1 MNLEESPHQNLSQR
15 DLDILEFEQSW
26 WESEIPKDQGV
37 REKFQLT
44 ESEYA
49 AALDRLITSDEALA
63 AEPLLV
69 RRLRR
74 RRERRRQEHS
84 ARRTADQEVAR

>member
-1 MNLEESPHQNLSQR
+1 VEEAPHQQLSQR
-15 DLDILEFEQSW
+15 DRAILDFEQSW
-26 WESEIPKDQGV
+26 WKSATPRDQAV
-37 REKFQLT
+37 REQFQLT

-49 AALDRLITSDEALA
+49 EVLNQLIASEAALL
-63 AEPLLV
+63 AEPLLI

-74 RRERRRQEHS
+74 LRDRRRQQHI

>member
-1 MNLEESPHQNLSQR
+1 MEEAPHQQLSQR
-15 DLDILEFEQSW
+15 DRAILDFEQSW
-26 WESEIPKDQGV
+26 WESATPRGQAV
-37 REKFQLT
+37 REQFQLT

-49 AALDRLITSDEALA
+49 EVLNQLIASETALL
-63 AEPLLV
+63 AEPLLI

-74 RRERRRQEHS
+74 LRDRRRQEHI

>member
-1 MNLEESPHQNLSQR
+1 MEEAPHQELSQR
-15 DLDILEFEQSW
+15 DRAILDFEQSW
-26 WESEIPKDQGV
+26 WESATPRDQAV
-37 REKFQLT
+37 REQFQLT

-49 AALDRLITSDEALA
+49 EGLNQLVASEAALL
-63 AEPLLV
+63 AEPLLI

-74 RRERRRQEHS
+74 LRDRRRQQHI

>member
-1 MNLEESPHQNLSQR
+1 MEEAPHQQLSQR
-15 DLDILEFEQSW
+15 DRAILDFEQSW
-26 WESEIPKDQGV
+26 WKSATPRDQAV
-37 REKFQLT
+37 REQFQLT

-49 AALDRLITSDEALA
+49 EVLNQLVASEAALL
-63 AEPLLV
+63 AEPLLI

-74 RRERRRQEHS
+74 LRDRRRQQHI

>member
-1 MNLEESPHQNLSQR
+1 MEEAPHQQLSQR
-15 DLDILEFEQSW
+15 DRAILDFEQSW
-26 WESEIPKDQGV
+26 WESATPRDQAV
-37 REKFQLT
+37 REQFQLT

-49 AALDRLITSDEALA
+49 EVLNQLVASEAALL
-63 AEPLLV
+63 AEPLLI

-74 RRERRRQEHS
+74 LRDRRRQQHI

>member
-1 MNLEESPHQNLSQR
+1 MEQSHHEALSER
-15 DLDILEFEQSW
+15 DLAILHFEQSW
-26 WESEIPKDQGV
+26 WESEIPKDQAV

-44 ESEYA
+44 ESEYLS
-49 AALDRLITSDEALA
+49 ALDHLIATEAAMA

-74 RRERRRQEHS
+74 LRDRRREQHV

>member
-1 MNLEESPHQNLSQR
+1 MEEAPHQELSQR
-15 DLDILEFEQSW
+15 DRAILDFEQSW
-26 WESEIPKDQGV
+26 WESATPRDQAV
-37 REKFQLT
+37 REQFQLT

-49 AALDRLITSDEALA
+49 EVLNQLVASEAALV
-63 AEPLLV
+63 AEPLLI

-74 RRERRRQEHS
+74 LRDRRRQQHI

>member
-1 MNLEESPHQNLSQR
+1 MEESSHQKLSQR

-26 WESEIPKDQGV
+26 WESDVPKDQAV
-37 REKFQLT
+37 REQFQLT

-49 AALDRLITSDEALA
+49 LVLDELIASDEALV
-63 AEPLLV
+63 AEPLMV

-74 RRERRRQEHS
+74 MSDRRRQEHT

>member
-1 MNLEESPHQNLSQR
+1 VEESPHQKLKQR

-26 WESEIPKDQGV
+26 WESEIPKDQAV
-37 REKFQLT
+37 RERFQLT

-49 AALDRLITSDEALA
+49 AALDQLIASEEALIV
-63 AEPLLV
+63 EPLLV

-74 RRERRRQEHS
+74 MRDRRRQEHI

>member
-1 MNLEESPHQNLSQR
+1 MEEAPHQELSQR
-15 DLDILEFEQSW
+15 DRAILDFEQSW
-26 WESEIPKDQGV
+26 WESATPRDQAV
-37 REKFQLT
+37 REQFQLT

-49 AALDRLITSDEALA
+49 EVLNQLIASETALLV
-63 AEPLLV
+63 EPLLI

-74 RRERRRQEHS
+74 LRDRRRQEHI

>member
-1 MNLEESPHQNLSQR
+1 MEEAPHQQLSQR
-15 DLDILEFEQSW
+15 DRAILDFEQSW
-26 WESEIPKDQGV
+26 WKSATPRDQAV
-37 REKFQLT
+37 REQFQLT

-49 AALDRLITSDEALA
+49 EVLNQLIASEAALL
-63 AEPLLV
+63 AEPLLI

-74 RRERRRQEHS
+74 LRDRRRQQHI

>member
-1 MNLEESPHQNLSQR
+1 MEESPHQKLSQR

-26 WESEIPKDQGV
+26 WESEIPKDQAV
-37 REKFQLT
+37 RERFQLT

-49 AALDRLITSDEALA
+49 AALDQLIASEEALIV
-63 AEPLLV
+63 EPLLV

-74 RRERRRQEHS
+74 MRDRRRQEHI

>member
-1 MNLEESPHQNLSQR
+1 MEESSHQKLSQR

-26 WESEIPKDQGV
+26 WESDVPKDQAV
-37 REKFQLT
+37 REQFQLT

-49 AALDRLITSDEALA
+49 LVLDELIASDEALV

-74 RRERRRQEHS
+74 IRDRRRQEHT

>member
-1 MNLEESPHQNLSQR
+1 VEEAPHQQLSQR
-15 DLDILEFEQSW
+15 DRAILDFEQSW
-26 WESEIPKDQGV
+26 WESATPRDQAV
-37 REKFQLT
+37 REQFQLT

-49 AALDRLITSDEALA
+49 DVLNQLIASETALL
-63 AEPLLV
+63 AEPLLI

-74 RRERRRQEHS
+74 LRDRRRQEHI

>member
-1 MNLEESPHQNLSQR
+1 MEEAPHQQLSQR
-15 DLDILEFEQSW
+15 DRAILDFEQSW
-26 WESEIPKDQGV
+26 WESATPRDQAV
-37 REKFQLT
+37 REQFQLT

-49 AALDRLITSDEALA
+49 EVLNQLIVSEAALL
-63 AEPLLV
+63 AEPLLI

-74 RRERRRQEHS
+74 LRDRRRQQHI

>member
-1 MNLEESPHQNLSQR
+1 MEEAPHQQLSQR
-15 DLDILEFEQSW
+15 DRAILDFEQSW
-26 WESEIPKDQGV
+26 WESATPRDQAV
-37 REKFQLT
+37 REQFQLT

-49 AALDRLITSDEALA
+49 DVLNLLIASETALL
-63 AEPLLV
+63 AEPLLI

-74 RRERRRQEHS
+74 LRDRRRQEHI

>member
-1 MNLEESPHQNLSQR
+1 MKEAPHQQLSQR
-15 DLDILEFEQSW
+15 DRAILDFEQSW
-26 WESEIPKDQGV
+26 WESATPRDQAV
-37 REKFQLT
+37 REQFQLT

-49 AALDRLITSDEALA
+49 EVLNQLVASEAALL
-63 AEPLLV
+63 AEPLLI

-74 RRERRRQEHS
+74 LRDRRRQQHI

>member
-1 MNLEESPHQNLSQR
+1 VEESPHQKLKQR

-26 WESEIPKDQGV
+26 WESEIPKDQAV
-37 REKFQLT
+37 RERFQLT
-44 ESEYA
+44 EPEYA
-49 AALDRLITSDEALA
+49 AALDQLIASEEALIV
-63 AEPLLV
+63 EPLLV

-74 RRERRRQEHS
+74 MRDRRRQEHI

>member
-1 MNLEESPHQNLSQR
+1 MEQSHHEALSAR
-15 DLDILEFEQSW
+15 DLAILHFEQSW
-26 WESEIPKDQGV
+26 WESEIPKGQAV

-44 ESEYA
+44 ESEYLS
-49 AALDRLITSDEALA
+49 ALDHLIATEAAMA

-74 RRERRRQEHS
+74 LRDRRREQHV

>member
-1 MNLEESPHQNLSQR
+1 MEEAPHQQLSQR
-15 DLDILEFEQSW
+15 DRAILDFEQSW
-26 WESEIPKDQGV
+26 WESATPRDQAV
-37 REKFQLT
+37 REQFQLT

-49 AALDRLITSDEALA
+49 DVLNQLIASETALL
-63 AEPLLV
+63 AEPLLI

-74 RRERRRQEHS
+74 LRDRRRQEHI

>member
-1 MNLEESPHQNLSQR
+1 MEEAPHQKLCQR
-15 DLDILEFEQSW
+15 DRAILDFEQSW
-26 WESEIPKDQGV
+26 WESATPRDQAV
-37 REKFQLT
+37 REQFQLT

-49 AALDRLITSDEALA
+49 EVLNQLVASEAALL
-63 AEPLLV
+63 AEPLLI

-74 RRERRRQEHS
+74 LRDRRRQQHI

>member
-1 MNLEESPHQNLSQR
+1 MQEAPPQKLSER
-15 DLDILEFEQSW
+15 DRAILDFEQSW
-26 WESEIPKDQGV
+26 WEASTPRDQAV
-37 REKFQLT
+37 REQFQLT

-49 AALDRLITSDEALA
+49 EILNGLIASEVALL

-74 RRERRRQEHS
+74 LRDRRRQEHI

>member
-1 MNLEESPHQNLSQR
+1 MQEVPQPKLSQR
-15 DLDILEFEQSW
+15 DRAILDFEQSW
-26 WESEIPKDQGV
+26 WESAIPRDQAV
-37 REKFQLT
+37 REQFQLT
-44 ESEYA
+44 EAEYA
-49 AALDRLITSDEALA
+49 EVLNHLIASEAAIL

-74 RRERRRQEHS
+74 LRDRRRQEHI

>member
-1 MNLEESPHQNLSQR
+1 VEEAPHQELSQR
-15 DLDILEFEQSW
+15 DRAILDFEQSW
-26 WESEIPKDQGV
+26 WESTTPRDQAV
-37 REKFQLT
+37 REQFQLT

-49 AALDRLITSDEALA
+49 EVLNQLVASEAALL
-63 AEPLLV
+63 AEPLLI

-74 RRERRRQEHS
+74 LRDRRRQQHI

>member
-1 MNLEESPHQNLSQR
+1 MEEAPHQELSQR
-15 DLDILEFEQSW
+15 DRAILDFEQSW
-26 WESEIPKDQGV
+26 WESATPRDQAV
-37 REKFQLT
+37 REQFQLT

-49 AALDRLITSDEALA
+49 DVLNQLIASETALL
-63 AEPLLV
+63 AEPLLI

-74 RRERRRQEHS
+74 LRDRRRQEHI

>member
-1 MNLEESPHQNLSQR
+1 MKEAPHQQLSQR
-15 DLDILEFEQSW
+15 DRAILDFEQSW
-26 WESEIPKDQGV
+26 WESATPRDQAV
-37 REKFQLT
+37 REHFQLT

-49 AALDRLITSDEALA
+49 EALNLLITSEAALF

-74 RRERRRQEHS
+74 LRDRRRQEHT

>member
-1 MNLEESPHQNLSQR
+1 VEEAPHQQLSQR
-15 DLDILEFEQSW
+15 DRAILDFEQSW
-26 WESEIPKDQGV
+26 WESPTPRDQAV
-37 REKFQLT
+37 REQFQLT

-49 AALDRLITSDEALA
+49 EVLNQLIASETALLV
-63 AEPLLV
+63 EPLLI

-74 RRERRRQEHS
+74 LRDRRRQEHI

>member
-1 MNLEESPHQNLSQR
+1 MEESSHQKLSQR
-15 DLDILEFEQSW
+15 DRAILRFEQSW
-26 WESEIPKDQGV
+26 WESDVPKDQAV
-37 REKFQLT
+37 REQFQLT

-49 AALDRLITSDEALA
+49 VALDELIASDEALM

-74 RRERRRQEHS
+74 MRDRRRQEHT

>member
-1 MNLEESPHQNLSQR
+1 MEEAPHQQLSQR
-15 DLDILEFEQSW
+15 DRAILDFEQSW
-26 WESEIPKDQGV
+26 WESATPRDQAV
-37 REKFQLT
+37 REQFQLT

-49 AALDRLITSDEALA
+49 EVLNQLVASEAAVL
-63 AEPLLV
+63 AEPLLI

-74 RRERRRQEHS
+74 LRDRRRQQHI

>member
-1 MNLEESPHQNLSQR
+1 MEESPHQKLSQR

-26 WESEIPKDQGV
+26 WESEIPKDQAV
-37 REKFQLT
+37 RERFQLT

-49 AALDRLITSDEALA
+49 VALEQLIASEEALSV
-63 AEPLLV
+63 EPLLV

-74 RRERRRQEHS
+74 MRDRRRQEHI